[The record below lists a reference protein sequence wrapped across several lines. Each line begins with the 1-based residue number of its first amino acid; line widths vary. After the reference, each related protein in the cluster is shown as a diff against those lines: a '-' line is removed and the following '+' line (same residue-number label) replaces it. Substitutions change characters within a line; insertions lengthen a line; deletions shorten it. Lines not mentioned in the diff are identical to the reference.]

1 MHFQIWHDKAGDA
14 PPVPASTGALFPQLP
29 IAPNQTPDGLDPA
42 EPIDTNQVMP
52 RPCEFISASLP
63 LCSVV
68 RPTST
73 EHAGAVAAAKGVAA
87 SGLFEG
93 QSQAFIDL
101 VLSLA
106 EEADAARGE
115 RDE

>member
-1 MHFQIWHDKAGDA
+1 M
-14 PPVPASTGALFPQLP
+14 
-29 IAPNQTPDGLDPA
+29 
-42 EPIDTNQVMP
+42 MP
-52 RPCEFISASLP
+52 RPCKFISTSLP

-73 EHAGAVAAAKGVAA
+73 EHAGALAAAKSVAA

-106 EEADAARGE
+106 AAADAAGGQP
-115 RDE
+115 DE